1 MFKKVRIRLTLLS
14 GGITTLILIIMTC
27 GYLYISE
34 KNLLENRRS
43 SYQSDVY
50 NIAVYMDNQG
60 IISHTWLSQLE
71 NSHGCYISLLDN
83 GTPFLFDKKQKN
95 DRRETLID
103 SLWAHY
109 RTGNPA
115 VSVAISYKCH
125 YQSFVASDCYCFVIT
140 VLQNN
145 IPLEM
150 LVAFPLSHIRG
161 QLVKQRLIF
170 LGAVLLALT
179 AIWIFMWLYT
189 KRLLAP
195 IEESRLRQNRFVAAA
210 SHELRTPLA
219 VILSCAEAALD
230 KITLLPDTPSESEKT
245 DTYVIN
251 IKHDLTTMKSEAL
264 RSSRLLNDMLTLS
277 SRDAGRLDIRKA
289 PAELDTLLLNTCEA
303 FERLITEKNIRLSV
317 SLPAAPVP
325 ACCCDAQRI
334 TQVLTILLHNAVSYT
349 PENGSITAAL
359 SYQKNARRHFL
370 LELSDTGIGICEDEK
385 QHIFERFYRS
395 EKARSDKNHFGLG
408 LSIAYEIITAHCGTI
423 TVSDNPHAKHG
434 TVFAIRLP

>member
-43 SYQSDVY
+43 SYQSDIY
-50 NIAVYMDNQG
+50 SIAVNLDNQG
-60 IISHTWLSQLE
+60 VISHAWLSQLE
-71 NSHGCYISLLDN
+71 TSHNCYISLLDN
-83 GTPFLFDKKQKN
+83 GTPSLFDKKQNNAYRSK
-95 DRRETLID
+95 LLD
-103 SLWAHY
+103 SLWTHY
-109 RTGNPA
+109 RNSGPT

-125 YQSFVASDCYCFVIT
+125 YQSFIASDCYCFVIT
-140 VLQNN
+140 VVQNK

-150 LVAFPLSHIRG
+150 LIAFPLSTIRG
-161 QLVKQRLIF
+161 QLVRQRFVF
-170 LGAVLLALT
+170 LGVIILALI

-189 KRLLAP
+189 KRILMP
-195 IEESRLRQNRFVAAA
+195 IEENRLRQNRFVAAA

-219 VILSCAEAALD
+219 VILSCTEAALD
-230 KITLLPDTPSESEKT
+230 KTAVPDAPSCASKT
-245 DTYVIN
+245 DTSVIN
-251 IKHDLTTMKSEAL
+251 IKQDLITVKNEAL

-303 FERLITEKNIRLSV
+303 FEHLAAEKNIRLSV
-317 SLPAAPVP
+317 VLPDTPVP

-334 TQVLTILLHNAVSYT
+334 AQVLTILLHNAVSYT

-359 SYQKNARRHFL
+359 SYRENARKHFS
-370 LELSDTGIGICEDEK
+370 LEVSDTGVGISDDEK
-385 QHIFERFYRS
+385 KHIFERFYRS

-408 LSIAYEIITAHCGTI
+408 LSIAYEIVTAHGGNI
-423 TVSDNPHAKHG
+423 SVSDNPSAGHG
-434 TVFAIRLP
+434 TVFAVRLP